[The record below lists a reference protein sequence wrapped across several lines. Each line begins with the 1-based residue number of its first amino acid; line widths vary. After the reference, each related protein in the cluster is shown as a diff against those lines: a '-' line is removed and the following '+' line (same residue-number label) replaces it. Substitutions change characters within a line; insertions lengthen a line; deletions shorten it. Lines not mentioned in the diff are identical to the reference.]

1 MFVNTALWGP
11 MFAFGILS
19 LSDLIGPVTSLY
31 IEHMISNFQI
41 PAYLYGTYLF
51 YELAV
56 YDETW

>member
-1 MFVNTALWGP
+1 

-41 PAYLYGTYLF
+41 PAYLYGAYLF